1 MIGAAAVAVAFS
13 FARYGGNIVPF
24 HATIFANGKV
34 LVNDRAHGTLT
45 PAQLAALRRVVAA
58 QLFASLPAH
67 ISCPE
72 VLPDI
77 ATETVTAVSHGS
89 RHSVTV
95 RGGCNRRFD
104 RVYAALTRAV
114 GSP

>member
-1 MIGAAAVAVAFS
+1 MMNIYDEFQWRGMLYEATPELREVLAENPAF
-13 FARYGGNIVPF
+13 
-24 HATIFANGKV
+24 
-34 LVNDRAHGTLT
+34 
-45 PAQLAALRRVVAA
+45 VAA

-67 ISCPE
+67 ISCPA